1 LQFRRKRRND
11 GTDHIDLGFLVDIFM
26 IDMIELWYDGTDH
39 IDLGF
44 LIDIFM
50 IDLWLNLC
58 LTLLSWLRWNHVY
71 LIFISIYL
79 FILVEQEEMERQRE
93 EEGFRSDES
102 RPDSPHIVVPP
113 SDGLYLYLFD
123 WSLLFSSNHHF
134 FLSKNHSFRVRVRGW
149 RPWRWIWTSWK
160 WTNIALDFNHWW
172 VIFERMII
180 SWWEVNNKFEI
191 DLFSQI
197 E

>member
-11 GTDHIDLGFLVDIFM
+11 GTDHIDLGFLV
-26 IDMIELWYDGTDH
+26 
-39 IDLGF
+39 
-44 LIDIFM
+44 DIFM

-113 SDGLYLYLFD
+113 SDGFYLFFD
-123 WSLLFSSNHHF
+123 WFLLFSSNNQLFISHPINHF
-134 FLSKNHSFRVRVRGW
+134 ISSKNQLQGQGQRMKTMKVDL
-149 RPWRWIWTSWK
+149 
-160 WTNIALDFNHWW
+160 NIMKVYQHHLGHQPLMGYYLFLWENW
-172 VIFERMII
+172 MIY
-180 SWWEVNNKFEI
+180 F
-191 DLFSQI
+191 
-197 E
+197 